1 MKKLV
6 TILSSI
12 FVVLF
17 LLTLV
22 YAQEKYPNRPVEVIG
37 LWSAGGSTD
46 LATRALCEAVKKH
59 FGQPWIIIEKPGA
72 GGMIGMAALAR
83 AKPDGY
89 TICAQAATGQTV
101 IGFFLQDLDFKQDD
115 FEPVVQWSSYHLT
128 IATRADSP
136 WKTMMDLIEDAR
148 KNPGGIKYATFGKG
162 SSPHFQ
168 MEVMARQMGAKLTP
182 VFYKGTPDA
191 IPAILDGIIPVV
203 GGAPFDS
210 VKEHARAGKLRIL
223 MTFSPQGIE
232 EAPEIPT
239 FKKALGKEQKLFPS
253 SNSVVVPKGTPEER
267 KRFIHDCVK
276 KALNDPDFKK
286 AMKQLNFSV
295 VYNDGDTVRRRMQEE
310 TKIIGELVKE
320 LGMGN
325 KAK

>member
-6 TILSSI
+6 INLLGIFLIL
-12 FVVLF
+12 VL
-17 LLTLV
+17 LNLG

-37 LWSAGGSTD
+37 IWSAGGSTD

-59 FGQPWIIIEKPGA
+59 FGQPWMIIEKPGA
-72 GGMIGMAALAR
+72 GGMIGMAHVAR

-89 TICAQAATGQTV
+89 TICAQAGTGQTV
-101 IGFFLQDLDFKQDD
+101 IGFFLQDTGFKQDD

-136 WKTMMDLIEDAR
+136 WKTMMDLVEHAK
-148 KNPGGIKYATFGKG
+148 KNPSEIKYATFGKG

-168 MEVMARQMGAKLTP
+168 MEVLARQMGVKLTP
-182 VFYKGTPDA
+182 VFYKGTTDA
-191 IPAILDGIIPVV
+191 IPPILDGIIPVV
-203 GGAPFDS
+203 GGAPYDS

-223 MTFSPQGIE
+223 MTLSPQGIE

-239 FKKALGKEQKLFPS
+239 FKQALGKEQKLFPS
-253 SNSVVVPKGTPEER
+253 YNSVVVPKGTPEDR
-267 KRFIHDCVK
+267 KKFIHDCVK
-276 KALNDPDFKK
+276 KALDDSDFKK
-286 AMKQLNFSV
+286 AMKQLNFPI
-295 VYNDGDTVRRRMQEE
+295 VYNDGDAVKKRIQEE

-320 LGMGN
+320 LGMG
-325 KAK
+325 K